1 MENQSVRME
10 KPLLGVS
17 AGGVSALFCAML
29 AGNWHSAA
37 TILVGTMALLRIMF
51 DFAVAAHHGEA
62 VLASTRLM
70 GRQLAGVL
78 GRAR

>member
-1 MENQSVRME
+1 MENQSFRME

-17 AGGVSALFCAML
+17 AGGVSVLLWTVL
-29 AGNWHSAA
+29 AGDWLSAA
-37 TILVGTMALLRIMF
+37 TTMVATMALLRVMF

-62 VLASTRLM
+62 ALASTRLM
-70 GRQLAGVL
+70 GRPLAAVL

>member
-1 MENQSVRME
+1 
-10 KPLLGVS
+10 
-17 AGGVSALFCAML
+17 
-29 AGNWHSAA
+29 
-37 TILVGTMALLRIMF
+37 MALLRIMF